1 MRSRGVRLSAGA
13 LRGRVLGVPAGVR
26 PTEGRV
32 REALFDI
39 LGPGLTGTRFLDL
52 FAGSGAVGLEALSRG
67 AASVVQV
74 DCAAVV
80 VRQLRKS
87 YRSLA
92 LEGVI
97 CRRLDLPGQ
106 LERIEVDGGF
116 DRIFADPPYDFDA
129 YRDLITGLPGLFAD
143 GAAFAVVEH
152 DARRRLPEQ
161 AGRAE
166 LFELRSYGESAL
178 GFYRSSAPR

>member
-1 MRSRGVRLSAGA
+1 MVSSRGVRLRAGA
-13 LRGRVLGVPAGVR
+13 LRGRVLAVPPGIR

-39 LGPGLTGTRFLDL
+39 LGPSLAGARFLDL

-67 AASVVQV
+67 AASVIQV
-74 DCAAVV
+74 DSAAVV
-80 VRQLRKS
+80 VRQLRSS

-92 LEGVI
+92 LEGII

-106 LERIEVDGGF
+106 LDRLVDGGF
-116 DRIFADPPYDFDA
+116 DRIFADPPYDFEE
-129 YRDLITGLPGLFAD
+129 YGDLIAGLPRLLAG
-143 GAAFAVVEH
+143 GEAFAVVEH
-152 DARRRLPEQ
+152 QASRQLPER
-161 AGRAE
+161 AGRAR
-166 LFELRSYGESAL
+166 LFDLRSYGESAL